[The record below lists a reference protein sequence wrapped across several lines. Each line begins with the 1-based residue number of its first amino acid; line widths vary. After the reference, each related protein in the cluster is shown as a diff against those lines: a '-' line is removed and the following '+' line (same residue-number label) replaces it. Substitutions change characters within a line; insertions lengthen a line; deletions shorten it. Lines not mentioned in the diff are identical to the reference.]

1 MKKTFRSFLLALCA
15 LFFVFGAL
23 TPEDAYARRFGG
35 GGSFGMKRSIRPPA
49 AAPKAPPK
57 VAPAAGN
64 AAGNA
69 GNRSWLGPIAGIA
82 AGLGLAALMSHLGLS
97 EEFGSLL
104 LLALLV
110 WAGFALLRRFGART
124 PAGAQPAWAGASTQS
139 AQPLAFEAQTADTA
153 NSVLAG
159 FDAEGFAR
167 NAKLQFIRL
176 QAAHDAGDLAD
187 IQAVT
192 TPEVFAEIKM
202 QVMERG
208 NTPQQTDVVE
218 LHAEVLDVAEEA
230 GRYIVSVRFHGL
242 LREEANSAP
251 APFNEAWHLVKPVQG
266 NEGWRIAGIQQMV

>member
-1 MKKTFRSFLLALCA
+1 MKSVRPFFLALCA
-15 LFFVFGAL
+15 LIFVFGSFA
-23 TPEDAYARRFGG
+23 PEDADARRFGG
-35 GGSFGMKRSIRPPA
+35 GGSFGMRRQVTPPK
-49 AAPKAPPK
+49 AAPTTPPRT
-57 VAPAAGN
+57 APAAGN

-69 GNRSWLGPIAGIA
+69 GKRSWLGPIAGIA

-104 LLALLV
+104 LIALLV
-110 WAGFALLRRFGART
+110 WAGFALLRRLGAGAQ
-124 PAGAQPAWAGASTQS
+124 AGAAQPAWAGANRGAAHSH
-139 AQPLAFEAQTADTA
+139 FEATPAA
-153 NSVLAG
+153 GAAERALAG
-159 FDAEGFAR
+159 FDAEGFVR

-176 QAAHDAGDLAD
+176 QAAHDAGNLAD

-208 NTPQQTDVVE
+208 NAPQQTDVVE
-218 LHAEVLDVAEEA
+218 LHAEVLDVTEEA

-242 LREEANSAP
+242 LREEADAAP

-266 NEGWRIAGIQQMV
+266 NEGWRIAGIEQV

>member
-1 MKKTFRSFLLALCA
+1 MKSVRPFFLALCA
-15 LFFVFGAL
+15 LIFVFGSFA
-23 TPEDAYARRFGG
+23 PEDADARRFGG

-57 VAPAAGN
+57 AAPAPGN

-69 GNRSWLGPIAGIA
+69 GNRSWLGPVAGIA

-110 WAGFALLRRFGART
+110 WAGFALLRRLGART

-139 AQPLAFEAQTADTA
+139 AQPLAFEAQTAGAA

-242 LREEANSAP
+242 LREEADAAP

-266 NEGWRIAGIQQMV
+266 NEGWRIAGIQQMG

>member
-1 MKKTFRSFLLALCA
+1 MNKTRTFLLALCA

-49 AAPKAPPK
+49 TAPKTPPK
-57 VAPAAGN
+57 AAPAAGN
-64 AAGNA
+64 AAA
-69 GNRSWLGPIAGIA
+69 PKRSSWLGPIAGIA

-110 WAGFALLRRFGART
+110 WAGVALLRRFGARP
-124 PAGAQPAWAGASTQS
+124 PAGAQPAWAGAQAQS
-139 AQPLAFEAQTADTA
+139 AQPLAFEAQTAAGAA
-153 NSVLAG
+153 NSALAS

-176 QAAHDAGDLAD
+176 QAAHDAGNLAD

-202 QVMERG
+202 QVMERA
-208 NTPQQTDVVE
+208 NAPQQTDVVE

-230 GRYIVSVRFHGL
+230 GQYVVSVRFHGL
-242 LREEANSAP
+242 LREEADAAP

-266 NEGWRIAGIQQMV
+266 NEGWRIAGIEQV

>member
-1 MKKTFRSFLLALCA
+1 MKKPFRSFLLALCA

-49 AAPKAPPK
+49 AAPKTPPK
-57 VAPAAGN
+57 AAPAAGN
-64 AAGNA
+64 AAA
-69 GNRSWLGPIAGIA
+69 PKRSSWLGPIAGIA

-110 WAGFALLRRFGART
+110 WAGFALLRRFGARP
-124 PAGAQPAWAGASTQS
+124 PAGAQPAWASAQAQS
-139 AQPLAFEAQTADTA
+139 AQPLAFEAQTAAGAA
-153 NSVLAG
+153 NSALAS

-176 QAAHDAGDLAD
+176 QAAHDAGNLAD

-208 NTPQQTDVVE
+208 NAPQQTDVVE
-218 LHAEVLDVAEEA
+218 LHAEVLDVTEEA

-242 LREEANSAP
+242 LREEADAAP
-251 APFNEAWHLVKPVQG
+251 VPFNEAWHLVKPVQG
-266 NEGWRIAGIQQMV
+266 NEGWRIAGIAQL

>member
-1 MKKTFRSFLLALCA
+1 MNKTRTFLLALCA

-23 TPEDAYARRFGG
+23 TPDDAYARRMGG

-57 VAPAAGN
+57 AAPAAGN
-64 AAGNA
+64 AAGA
-69 GNRSWLGPIAGIA
+69 PGRSSWLGPIAGIA

-97 EEFGSLL
+97 EEFGSLV
-104 LLALLV
+104 LLALLA
-110 WAGFALLRRFGART
+110 WAAFVLLRRFGART
-124 PAGAQPAWAGASTQS
+124 PTGAQPAWAGAQAQS
-139 AQPLAFEAQTADTA
+139 AQPLAFEAQTAPAA
-153 NSVLAG
+153 NSALAG
-159 FDAEGFAR
+159 FDAQGFAR

-176 QAAHDAGDLAD
+176 QAAHDAGNLAD

-202 QVMERG
+202 QVMERA
-208 NTPQQTDVVE
+208 NAPQQTDVVE

-230 GRYIVSVRFHGL
+230 GQYVVSVRFHGL
-242 LREEANSAP
+242 LREEADAAP

-266 NEGWRIAGIQQMV
+266 NEGWRIAGIEQV